1 MDTVTHISEHRG
13 LHSEI
18 GPVPVADAARSLAAT
33 ATYLLSEDG
42 RKASLLQGGD
52 GRARQTLTLQVPVN
66 RLHLVSVDSDGVAR
80 IRLRPCFQ
88 VDAQQRVVRL
98 DVEPTFDAPPTIDEL
113 YRTAARNHELEQA
126 FHAARVAATG
136 QQHDARSEARH
147 RAAEVFLADKSARAL
162 IHPPPTPRVCYLMTP
177 QGRLRFDVQRETG
190 LAKDV
195 PVEAHRRFRADERT
209 TLERRRADRAAHLEQ
224 HEVKKQFIAAWIA
237 EHGSDEQKQRQSIG
251 MLPMAEAVEALT
263 DHVFESLA
271 GYGRYAYDGAER
283 LLKALPTELQRE
295 ITTINAGDLRVDS
308 EHAQMATA
316 EQFALVRQIQAD
328 APAASVILRRHR
340 ISLRLGAVTTP
351 SVVAFGVLVTQK
363 VGPFVLRRE
372 FAAPDA

>member
-1 MDTVTHISEHRG
+1 
-13 LHSEI
+13 
-18 GPVPVADAARSLAAT
+18 
-33 ATYLLSEDG
+33 
-42 RKASLLQGGD
+42 
-52 GRARQTLTLQVPVN
+52 
-66 RLHLVSVDSDGVAR
+66 
-80 IRLRPCFQ
+80 
-88 VDAQQRVVRL
+88 
-98 DVEPTFDAPPTIDEL
+98 
-113 YRTAARNHELEQA
+113 
-126 FHAARVAATG
+126 
-136 QQHDARSEARH
+136 
-147 RAAEVFLADKSARAL
+147 
-162 IHPPPTPRVCYLMTP
+162 MTP

-209 TLERRRADRAAHLEQ
+209 TLERRRSARAAHLDL
-224 HEVKKQFIAAWIA
+224 HEVKKQFIAEWIA

-263 DHVFESLA
+263 DHVFASLA

-295 ITTINAGDLRVDS
+295 ITTINAGDLRVES

-316 EQFALVRQIQAD
+316 EQFALVRRIQAD

-340 ISLRLGAVTTP
+340 ISVRLGAVTTP
-351 SVVAFGVLVTQK
+351 SVIAFGVLVTQR